1 MTEIRLHRI
10 VWLLAALMSGLL
22 LATPAKAL
30 SIAYAQR
37 GDSDRFTFTF
47 DGSRP
52 EFSVKRT
59 GRQQITVQFP
69 PGFWDDERQPSTSAF
84 QGAKLVDS
92 VNISGNSLLIR
103 TGTDAFGYLRLN
115 VPGRPEFV
123 LQVFRD
129 PIGAKWKP
137 ESERRIAPDPEPA
150 PRPEPQP
157 RPEPAPEPEPEPEPA
172 PDPDPAPA
180 PTQEAAEPAQS
191 ASDIAARLDEVQP
204 APRSPEAQPA
214 QQAEERPAPVPQTE
228 QVPAEPAPETPAP
241 VSQAMPAPDK
251 PFYSVPYSV
260 RSQVVAPPAPGE
272 EPAPPQPVPSDVAD
286 TAPTAKGEVRF
297 QAQNRDAEDVKLS
310 ELDGEGASQPVAP
323 APEQEAG
330 GQVAPPP
337 PQGED
342 PAPVEPAERPLP
354 EPVAEDMAAAD
365 ASTAPGAVSG
375 AVVPPPT
382 QKAPVEPPTSE
393 EVKTDAPIVQET
405 ADPAPAPDPAVEK
418 PPEAAPE
425 TGETASAEST
435 ATANATQEEEP
446 VTLPEGVPEKDLTPA
461 QKQLLVKNKM
471 YDAQSM
477 MFNGELQEALA
488 IYEEL
493 LQKPYLPEDM
503 REEILYAVA
512 DIKMQLYKNDPE
524 GFYAEVNDAYQK
536 ALNANLESERVPRAL
551 LNLGLVNLR
560 AGNVPEAKA
569 YFNILRNKYPDDPNI
584 PAISY
589 YWGDYYFKRGDYQEA
604 AEQLQYMIQ
613 KYPEHELVKSAAYLL
628 AQALERTGYD
638 KQAFQVVDYIDKR
651 WPDFYMQRPEF
662 LMLAG
667 SIEERV
673 GKLRQAKDHYFTYYN
688 LNPAADRA
696 DIAMAKIG
704 DLYLQMDLQD
714 PAKEIYQKAA
724 KEFPDK
730 EGGLIAKMRLAE
742 EGIYDDPTLVQMG
755 SVFDRP
761 YNLQP
766 VNIYKEIVEKH
777 PESPLAP
784 VAQLKLAMWYAFH
797 NKNADALA
805 AAQDFLDLFPESELA
820 PRARKLGDSVFVKAV
835 PGLMEQEHYK
845 RIVRY
850 WEDYDFIG
858 EEDTKVDDDTK
869 LMVATSYWKLD
880 QPAKAL
886 ALLEPYLDEQIP
898 GVSEK
903 ALDLAVN
910 VYLGEYNWNGIN
922 RLVQHAEE
930 NWDIDE
936 KQLRQLNYARAMA
949 LQNMGEDI
957 RAVPLWAELAK
968 NPEVDPSFRGYAM
981 YYLAKNALR
990 KQDLRRVFLYS
1001 QEALSLLLQTDGDP
1015 EKIKDAV
1022 LMSINA
1028 TERSGRYEEA
1038 LRWVREYD
1046 KYITPDHP
1054 EWAPTRLKLARIYRK
1069 AGAMD
1074 EWKSLLQDIVERK
1087 PGTLQADLAR
1097 SELETWELEQ
1107 RAQEYAPQ

>member
-30 SIAYAQR
+30 RVAYSPR

-69 PGFWDDERQPSTSAF
+69 PGFWDDEQRPTTSVF
-84 QGAKLVDS
+84 RGAKLVDS

-137 ESERRIAPDPEPA
+137 ESERRVAPA
-150 PRPEPQP
+150 PRPEPEPQP
-157 RPEPAPEPEPEPEPA
+157 TPPPEPEPQPEPQPASEPAPEPAPEVTEQP
-172 PDPDPAPA
+172 
-180 PTQEAAEPAQS
+180 QS

-204 APRSPEAQPA
+204 TPV
-214 QQAEERPAPVPQTE
+214 QQAPESEPAPQTEEQPVPQPQPEQAPAEAAPQSPAPVNQ
-228 QVPAEPAPETPAP
+228 AAPG
-241 VSQAMPAPDK
+241 PDQ

-272 EPAPPQPVPSDVAD
+272 EPAPPQSVQSTVAD
-286 TAPTAKGEVRF
+286 TAPTASGEVRF
-297 QAQNRDAEDVKLS
+297 QAQDRDAEDVKLS
-310 ELDGEGASQPVAP
+310 ELDGEAPSQPVAP
-323 APEQEAG
+323 APEQQAG
-330 GQVAPPP
+330 GQVSPPP
-337 PQGED
+337 TQESA
-342 PAPVEPAERPLP
+342 PAPVEPAQRPVP
-354 EPVAEDMAAAD
+354 EPLAQDMAEAD

-375 AVVPPPT
+375 AVVPPPSQNT
-382 QKAPVEPPTSE
+382 AAEAAPPMAE
-393 EVKTDAPIVQET
+393 EVAEPSVQEQVE
-405 ADPAPAPDPAVEK
+405 APAVTEPASE
-418 PPEAAPE
+418 PEAAPE
-425 TGETASAEST
+425 PDAETQAPAAESAEP
-435 ATANATQEEEP
+435 ANATQDEEP

-461 QKQLLVKNKM
+461 QKQLLVQNKM

-488 IYEEL
+488 AYEEL
-493 LQKPYLPEDM
+493 LKKSYLPEDM

-512 DIKMQLYKNDPE
+512 DIKMQLYRNDPE
-524 GFYAEVNDAYQK
+524 RFYAEVNDAYQK
-536 ALNANLESERVPRAL
+536 ALNANLESKRVPRAL

-604 AEQLQYMIQ
+604 ADQLQYMIQ

-667 SIEERV
+667 GIEERV
-673 GKLRQAKDHYFTYYN
+673 GKLRQAKEHYFTYYN

-696 DIAMAKIG
+696 DIALAKIG

-805 AAQDFLDLFPESELA
+805 AAQDFLDLFPESQLA
-820 PRARKLGDSVFVKAV
+820 TRARELGDSVFFKAV

-858 EEDTKVDDDTK
+858 EGETKVDDDTK
-869 LMVATSYWKLD
+869 LMVATSYWKLG

-922 RLVQHAEE
+922 RLVKHAEE
-930 NWDIDE
+930 NWDLGE

-981 YYLAKNALR
+981 YYLAKNAMR

-1074 EWKSLLQDIVERK
+1074 EWKSLLQDIVDRK
-1087 PGTLQADLAR
+1087 PGSLQADLAR